1 MTGEGGQKPLTLASG
16 SQVRAAL
23 MRGAGLEFDIA
34 VSGVDEDAIKAR
46 HGGTPDALALK
57 LAEAKARA
65 IARKGLVVGADQ
77 ILVCDGVLFD
87 KPKDM
92 DEARENL
99 KKFRGRTHALVS
111 GTVLLDD
118 GKPVWSLAEQVT
130 LTMRQFSDEFLEA
143 YLLDVGDDVLK
154 SVGCFGD
161 WEITD
166 FEGTG
171 ADARRVVRV
180 TVRKKGADMLAHWW
194 RSGVKGGPEVD
205 PATFVDRSAS
215 KATEA
220 RRAWEQAQEM
230 FRERVKNRQL
240 IEVDAHDVTRDAGDA

>member
-1 MTGEGGQKPLTLASG
+1 MTGVGGQKPLTLASG

-23 MRGAGLEFDIA
+23 MRAAGLEFDIA

-65 IARKGLVVGADQ
+65 IARDGLVVGADQ

-92 DEARENL
+92 DEARQNL
-99 KKFRGRTHALVS
+99 KKFRGRTHTLVS

-154 SVGCFGD
+154 SVGCYQLEGRGVQL
-161 WEITD
+161 
-166 FEGTG
+166 FEGVNGDYFAILGLPLVPLLAALRARG
-171 ADARRVVRV
+171 AVR
-180 TVRKKGADMLAHWW
+180 
-194 RSGVKGGPEVD
+194 S
-205 PATFVDRSAS
+205 
-215 KATEA
+215 
-220 RRAWEQAQEM
+220 
-230 FRERVKNRQL
+230 
-240 IEVDAHDVTRDAGDA
+240 

>member
-1 MTGEGGQKPLTLASG
+1 MTGVGGQKPLTLASG

-46 HGGTPDALALK
+46 DGGTPDALALK

-65 IARKGLVVGADQ
+65 IARDGLVVGADQ

-130 LTMRQFSDEFLEA
+130 LTMRQFSDEFLDT
-143 YLLDVGDDVLK
+143 YLLDVGDEVLK
-154 SVGCFGD
+154 SVGCYQLEGPGVQLFEAVNGD
-161 WEITD
+161 YFAIL
-166 FEGTG
+166 GLPLVPLLAALRARG
-171 ADARRVVRV
+171 AVQ
-180 TVRKKGADMLAHWW
+180 
-194 RSGVKGGPEVD
+194 S
-205 PATFVDRSAS
+205 
-215 KATEA
+215 
-220 RRAWEQAQEM
+220 
-230 FRERVKNRQL
+230 
-240 IEVDAHDVTRDAGDA
+240 

>member
-1 MTGEGGQKPLTLASG
+1 MTGVGGQKPLTLASG

-65 IARKGLVVGADQ
+65 IARDGLVVGADQ

-143 YLLDVGDDVLK
+143 YLLDVGGEALK
-154 SVGCFGD
+154 SVGCYQLEGPGVQLFEAVNGD
-161 WEITD
+161 YFAIL
-166 FEGTG
+166 GLPLVPLLAALRARG
-171 ADARRVVRV
+171 AVQ
-180 TVRKKGADMLAHWW
+180 
-194 RSGVKGGPEVD
+194 S
-205 PATFVDRSAS
+205 
-215 KATEA
+215 
-220 RRAWEQAQEM
+220 
-230 FRERVKNRQL
+230 
-240 IEVDAHDVTRDAGDA
+240 

>member
-1 MTGEGGQKPLTLASG
+1 MTGVGEQKSLTLASG

-23 MRGAGLEFDIA
+23 MRSAGLEFDIA

-65 IARKGLVVGADQ
+65 IARDGLVVAADQ

-92 DEARENL
+92 DEARKNL
-99 KKFRGRTHALVS
+99 MKFRGRTHALVS

-154 SVGCFGD
+154 SVGCYQLEGPGVQLFEAVNGD
-161 WEITD
+161 YFAIL
-166 FEGTG
+166 GLPLVPLLAALRARG
-171 ADARRVVRV
+171 AVQ
-180 TVRKKGADMLAHWW
+180 
-194 RSGVKGGPEVD
+194 S
-205 PATFVDRSAS
+205 
-215 KATEA
+215 
-220 RRAWEQAQEM
+220 
-230 FRERVKNRQL
+230 
-240 IEVDAHDVTRDAGDA
+240 

>member
-1 MTGEGGQKPLTLASG
+1 MTGVGGQKPLTLASG

-23 MRGAGLEFDIA
+23 MRAAGLEFDIA

-65 IARKGLVVGADQ
+65 IARDGLVVGADQ

-92 DEARENL
+92 DEARQNL

-154 SVGCFGD
+154 SVGCYQLEGPGVQLFEALNGD
-161 WEITD
+161 YFAIL
-166 FEGTG
+166 GLPLVPLLAALRARG
-171 ADARRVVRV
+171 AVQ
-180 TVRKKGADMLAHWW
+180 
-194 RSGVKGGPEVD
+194 S
-205 PATFVDRSAS
+205 
-215 KATEA
+215 
-220 RRAWEQAQEM
+220 
-230 FRERVKNRQL
+230 
-240 IEVDAHDVTRDAGDA
+240 